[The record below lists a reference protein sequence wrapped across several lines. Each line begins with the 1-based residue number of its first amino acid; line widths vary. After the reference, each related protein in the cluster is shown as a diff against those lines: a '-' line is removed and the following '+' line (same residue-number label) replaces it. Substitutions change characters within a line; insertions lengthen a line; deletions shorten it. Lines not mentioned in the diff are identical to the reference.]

1 MPLMAREGEAR
12 QKQLPP
18 AGTHVARCY
27 SVIDLGTQDGAFG
40 SRHKVRVTWE
50 LPEEKAVFKEEDGPQ
65 PFVLSKEYTLSLF
78 EKANLRHDL
87 EAWRGK
93 EFTAEELKGFD
104 IFSLLGVPCMLTVVH
119 KTTPAGKT
127 FANVQ
132 GVGKMPKGVPCPPQI
147 NESVQ
152 FEITDGRSIAFE
164 RMPRWLQEKI
174 EASEEWDEFPEPP
187 EDLDDKNTDNDTQI
201 PF

>member
-1 MPLMAREGEAR
+1 MPLMASEGEAR

-40 SRHKVRVTWE
+40 SRHKVRITWE
-50 LPEEKAVFKEEDGPQ
+50 LPEEKAVFKEEGGEQ

-93 EFTAEELKGFD
+93 EFTPEELKGFD

-132 GVGKMPKGVPCPPQI
+132 GVGKLPKGVNCPPQI

-152 FEITDGRSIAFE
+152 FEITNGRSLAFE

-174 EASEEWDEFPEPP
+174 EAAEEWDEFPPEELTDEDTNDEGPP
-187 EDLDDKNTDNDTQI
+187 
-201 PF
+201 F